1 MVPPKE
7 KLINSS
13 IFGSFNKLT
22 NDDESARIKGA
33 YALIK
38 SLVESSDKEPEKFAR
53 ELKYALNRLIR
64 GNGSSSSNSRI
75 GFHTALTG
83 LLNSDIENLPSV
95 TLVMEILTKEFHSI
109 DEKAKVDN
117 QVGTALVCGAVIRSK
132 LVALASEEELEQ
144 LTKCLVVCLAKPA
157 VYSLSYSFLNELI
170 VKVSTEIFSSII
182 WSQMKKPLSIS
193 KDDATLDS
201 VYFLLLAEEHHKEA
215 IEATYYKKYW
225 PKSTAILGT
234 ENFNVLLD
242 ILWKNKKQNSI
253 NHPFYEYFAK
263 RLTESKLLKTF
274 WSQYVDKLLVNTT
287 KQLEITTVHVAIS
300 IMKNLNDKPNDLLK
314 ILTPNFLFML
324 NASTSKTFKV
334 EDVQDMFTEFYD
346 LLDQRLLALNKDD
359 IKLQALSALI
369 KDPGSILLEK
379 NANKKFL
386 SNLINSLELDGLM
399 TAVTAIKSIIAED
412 KSKDS
417 REKLYAVSVLQ
428 KILTSNKLVS
438 SNIQW
443 RIEQL
448 SFLVNLGIFKS
459 INGKDL
465 VEEEVNQQVSTNVR
479 NVFYHC
485 LEYKLPKLEDEK
497 KVLLGVVQHIN
508 GVISKGDPNCYLQV
522 ALKKNHIATWQKM
535 MQETTK
541 KDQKKVV
548 FHVLLLHMGLQ
559 LFNNSDVAESAINEL
574 ECVIA
579 RVNQKKTQKD
589 EPEWI
594 EVVIDLFL
602 NLLSQNSNV
611 LRNVIRHVFP
621 QLCSQMTVTA
631 FHQILALLDLQVKE
645 NPLMVNAEENDEESE
660 SESEEDEGVDSGN
673 EEGTEEDNEA
683 ESEEEE
689 DIEDD
694 TETIND
700 TVRLAIQNALGD
712 AAGGDDMDVD
722 DMDEEEGVRLDE
734 ALANA
739 FKLLKASKKQKK
751 SKADKIADK
760 TLLHFRMRLMDL
772 VEIYLKNSPKMDI
785 CLEIV
790 MFLYELMPIA
800 TKEEKQKVLL
810 TRFDG
815 VFLKISQL
823 KGFTTET
830 IKDVTQKSLADTLR
844 NMLET
849 TIKGKTFPQQ
859 LNHLTRVC
867 LFLINC
873 SQVLQKLV
881 PTAKASEDTVLG
893 VLKENMK
900 EFMEHRNPTLQLST
914 YQKILATQWTGNYQ
928 LAIFISDQG
937 LKSTTRSLRRM
948 QSFQLLKEFYKN
960 HHLLAQENTKDIQ
973 KIEVNIRCYAEEV
986 KEASEPEFLEFL
998 LFLQTIRTF
1007 YLKKKDFSMKDCLV
1021 AAVERFR
1028 KQLVL
1033 KFNVLNVYKAFC
1045 QTMAITAIEN
1055 GKAKKPKVNGT
1066 AKNGIAKEVTEDDE
1080 TPKENGAQKRK
1091 KGTDHK
1097 KEKKLK
1103 KQMRLQAGSE
1113 GFNTSFTFVGAI

>member
-1 MVPPKE
+1 
-7 KLINSS
+7 
-13 IFGSFNKLT
+13 
-22 NDDESARIKGA
+22 
-33 YALIK
+33 
-38 SLVESSDKEPEKFAR
+38 
-53 ELKYALNRLIR
+53 
-64 GNGSSSSNSRI
+64 
-75 GFHTALTG
+75 
-83 LLNSDIENLPSV
+83 
-95 TLVMEILTKEFHSI
+95 
-109 DEKAKVDN
+109 
-117 QVGTALVCGAVIRSK
+117 
-132 LVALASEEELEQ
+132 
-144 LTKCLVVCLAKPA
+144 
-157 VYSLSYSFLNELI
+157 
-170 VKVSTEIFSSII
+170 
-182 WSQMKKPLSIS
+182 MKKPLSVS

-201 VYFLLLAEEHHKEA
+201 VYFLMLAEEHHKKA

-234 ENFNVLLD
+234 ENFNVLVD

-300 IMKNLNDKPNDLLK
+300 ILKNLNDKPNDLLK
-314 ILTPNFLFML
+314 ILTPNFLLML
-324 NASTSKTFKV
+324 NASTSKSFKV

-359 IKLQALSALI
+359 IKLQALTALI
-369 KDPGSILLEK
+369 KHPGSILLEK

-386 SNLINSLELDGLM
+386 SNLINSLELAGLM
-399 TAVTAIKSIIAED
+399 TAVTTLKSIIAED
-412 KSKDS
+412 KSKDA

-438 SNIQW
+438 SNPQW

-459 INGKDL
+459 NNGKDL

-485 LEYKLPKLEDEK
+485 LEFKLPKLEDEK

-508 GVISKGDPNCYLQV
+508 GVVSKGDPNRYLQV

-535 MQETTK
+535 MLETAK

-579 RVNQKKTQKD
+579 RVNQKKSQKD

-631 FHQILALLDLQVKE
+631 FHQILALLDLKLKE
-645 NPLMVNAEENDEESE
+645 NPLMVNSEENADDSEDESE
-660 SESEEDEGVDSGN
+660 NEDDTEAVDSGN
-673 EEGTEEDNEA
+673 EDGTEDDNEA
-683 ESEEEE
+683 EAESEDEEE

-722 DMDEEEGVRLDE
+722 DMDEEEGARLDE

-810 TRFDG
+810 TRFDAI
-815 VFLKISQL
+815 FLKISQL

-844 NMLET
+844 NMLEA

-873 SQVLQKLV
+873 SQVLEKLA
-881 PTAKASEDTVLG
+881 PTAKASEDTILG

-914 YQKILATQWTGNYQ
+914 YQKILATQWSGNYQ

-973 KIEVNIRCYAEEV
+973 KIEANIRCYTVEV

-998 LFLQTIRTF
+998 LFLQTIRAY

-1033 KFNVLNVYKAFC
+1033 KFNVLNVYKSFC
-1045 QTMAITAIEN
+1045 QTMAITAVDN
-1055 GKAKKPKVNGT
+1055 GKAKKPKVTNGT
-1066 AKNGIAKEVTEDDE
+1066 AKNGIVKEVTEDDDE
-1080 TPKENGAQKRK
+1080 TPKVNGAQKRK
-1091 KGTDHK
+1091 KVTDHK

-1103 KQMRLQAGSE
+1103 KHMRLQAGSA
-1113 GFNTSFTFVGAI
+1113 GFNDSFTFVGAI